1 MAEGAED
8 AAVGLVAMAVPVWG
22 GVADE
27 EGAGEPQDVRNTPT
41 IAKAIR
47 I

>member
-22 GVADE
+22 GVA
-27 EGAGEPQDVRNTPT
+27 G
-41 IAKAIR
+41 
-47 I
+47 